1 MGREDLDET
10 IPLNR
15 NVEPTDDDE
24 WDALKN
30 VVNCRDSTAKNSVSQ
45 QSAQAIDPLLSGS
58 GSKALRYDGNTYGNP
73 SSKPRDGVA
82 GQATSLEFF

>member
-1 MGREDLDET
+1 MGRKDMDET

-45 QSAQAIDPLLSGS
+45 HSAQTTDPLLSGS
-58 GSKALRYDGNTYGNP
+58 GSKTPRYDGSTYHGP
-73 SSKPRDGVA
+73 L
-82 GQATSLEFF
+82 SLEVV